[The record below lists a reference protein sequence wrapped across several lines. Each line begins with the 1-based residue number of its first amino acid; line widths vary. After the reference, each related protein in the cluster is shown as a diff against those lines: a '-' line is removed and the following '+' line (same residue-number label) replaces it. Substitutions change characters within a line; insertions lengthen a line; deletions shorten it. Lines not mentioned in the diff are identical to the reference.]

1 MAPKKRLGE
10 ILLQAE
16 LINRA
21 RLDAALRLQAV
32 RRQRLG
38 STLLETGFV
47 REDDLLR
54 CLSLQ
59 LRVPSVN
66 LREIPLMRQVLRA
79 LPVRAAERHHVF
91 PVAVRRE
98 GGRRY
103 LILAMADPTDLRA
116 ISEIEFEVGMNVR
129 PAVSMES
136 SIMRAIAR
144 YYRFRHTEA
153 KPDLAAAAP
162 AEPAP
167 ASGNGS
173 GGGNGRAAA
182 PESPAAGDAA
192 GDLAPDSRQLARE
205 FLSILVR
212 RGLLDPADLRLALR
226 RAG

>member
-1 MAPKKRLGE
+1 MASKKRLGE
-10 ILLQAE
+10 ILLQAD

-32 RRQRLG
+32 RKQRLG

-54 CLSLQ
+54 CLSMQ

-66 LREIPLMRQVLRA
+66 LREIPLMRQVLGA

-91 PVAVRRE
+91 PVAVRRD
-98 GGRRY
+98 GGRRH
-103 LILAMADPTDLRA
+103 LVLAMADPTDLSA

-144 YYRFRHTEA
+144 YYRFRHTEPKA
-153 KPDLAAAAP
+153 EAAASP
-162 AEPAP
+162 GD
-167 ASGNGS
+167 ASATGNGN
-173 GGGNGRAAA
+173 GNGHGAA
-182 PESPAAGDAA
+182 PEPPAAGETAPE
-192 GDLAPDSRQLARE
+192 LAPDSRQLARE

-212 RGLLDPADLRLALR
+212 RGLLDPTDLRLALR
-226 RAG
+226 QTG